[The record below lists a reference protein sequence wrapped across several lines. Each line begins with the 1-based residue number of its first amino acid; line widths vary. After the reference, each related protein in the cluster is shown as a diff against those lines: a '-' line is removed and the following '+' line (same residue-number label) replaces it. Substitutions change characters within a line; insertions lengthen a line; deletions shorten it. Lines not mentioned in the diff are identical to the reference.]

1 MILETDKL
9 GPICIEAEDAKSLK
23 WSDMPENMLF
33 FRHICKLCSTYPSI
47 FLSYSA
53 TKGVKDIAQITAQ
66 GFTEIGVNV
75 FMAPYAVPICA
86 FSQAIAL
93 RNAPI
98 GLYISKDE
106 KERGFLLTAITSNG
120 GLFDLRDISNEK
132 SNLNLGRTG
141 VIGETNMTDAYIENL
156 AGLADSGIEPGI
168 GFKNIRIPFPHIDA
182 LIKTHKSAQILNIS
196 DKNGLTA
203 IVGDDGQQLTITDAN
218 GSIVS
223 AEEIASKIMTYLQKE
238 RFARGTII
246 GQTPLANQEID
257 EENYIEVKDSIY
269 SMHFFAASC
278 DLLLGWWP
286 NGVIAHQ
293 GSSCF
298 GDGIL
303 SAIYYIEALRS
314 L

>member
-9 GPICIEAEDAKSLK
+9 GPICIEADSAESLK
-23 WSDMPENMLF
+23 WSELPENMLF
-33 FRHICKLCSTYPSI
+33 FRHICKLCSDYPSI
-47 FLSYSA
+47 FLAYSA
-53 TKGVKDIAQITAQ
+53 TKDVKDIAQITAH
-66 GFTEIGVNV
+66 GFTELGINV

-86 FSQAIAL
+86 FSQAVAL

-98 GLYISKDE
+98 GIYLSKDD
-106 KERGFLLTAITSNG
+106 KHRGILLTAIASHG
-120 GLFDLRDISNEK
+120 GLFDLRDVNNEK
-132 SNLNLGRTG
+132 TTLNLSKTG

-168 GFKNIRIPFPHIDA
+168 GFKEIRIPFPHIDE
-182 LIKTHKSAQILNIS
+182 LIKTHKNAQILNVS

-203 IVGDDGQQLTITDAN
+203 TIGDDGQQLTITDTR
-218 GSIVS
+218 GLIVS
-223 AEEIASKIMTYLQKE
+223 TEKIASSIMTYLQKE
-238 RFARGTII
+238 RLARGTII
-246 GQTPLANQEID
+246 GQSPLLNQVID

-269 SMHFFAASC
+269 SLHFFAASC

-303 SAIYYIEALRS
+303 SAIYYIEAQRS
-314 L
+314 I

>member
-23 WSDMPENMLF
+23 WSDMPENTLF
-33 FRHICKLCSTYPSI
+33 FRHICKLCSTYPSV
-47 FLSYSA
+47 FLGYSA
-53 TKGVKDIAQITAQ
+53 SKGIKDIAQITAQ

-106 KERGFLLTAITSNG
+106 KERGFFLTAITSNG

-132 SNLNLGRTG
+132 PNLNFTRTG

-168 GFKNIRIPFPHIDA
+168 GFKEIRIPFPHIDA
-182 LIKTHKSAQILNIS
+182 LIKTHKSAHILNAS

-203 IVGDDGQQLTITDAN
+203 TIGDDGQQLTIKDAN
-218 GSIVS
+218 GAIVS
-223 AEEIASKIMTYLQKE
+223 TEEIASKIMTYLQKE